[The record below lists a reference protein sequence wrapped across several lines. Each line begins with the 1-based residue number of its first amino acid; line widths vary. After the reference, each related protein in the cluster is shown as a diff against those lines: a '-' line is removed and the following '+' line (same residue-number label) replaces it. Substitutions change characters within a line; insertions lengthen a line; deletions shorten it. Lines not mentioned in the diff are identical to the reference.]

1 MSDLAVQEVIETLF
15 EPEHDT
21 DDTTDC
27 ELLHFLVRS
36 LRGDVQTAATAAHGI
51 LKLMQ
56 DPKYRRLLQSVGVE
70 AAVKG
75 LHFCGSDM
83 SDLATKLAQELE
95 QEPMLYLHDN
105 SWKTFSLEGRQ
116 TVRLQVK
123 LSAAADATRL
133 SSHGWRV
140 WPGAQILSQ
149 WFVSEFSTL
158 QDLLVIEAGVTHL
171 RRPKTDSDD
180 GVGWEGEE

>member
-1 MSDLAVQEVIETLF
+1 M
-15 EPEHDT
+15 
-21 DDTTDC
+21 
-27 ELLHFLVRS
+27 
-36 LRGDVQTAATAAHGI
+36 
-51 LKLMQ
+51 
-56 DPKYRRLLQSVGVE
+56 
-70 AAVKG
+70 
-75 LHFCGSDM
+75 
-83 SDLATKLAQELE
+83 
-95 QEPMLYLHDN
+95 
-105 SWKTFSLEGRQ
+105 
-116 TVRLQVK
+116 K